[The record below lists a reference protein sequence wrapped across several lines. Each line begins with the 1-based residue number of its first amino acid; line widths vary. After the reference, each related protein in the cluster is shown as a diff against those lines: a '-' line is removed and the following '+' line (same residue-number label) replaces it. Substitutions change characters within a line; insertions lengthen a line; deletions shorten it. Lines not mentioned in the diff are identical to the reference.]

1 MIFQISQNRSIVS
14 MNIQKYVVDSNGNRQ
29 FIVDQEDLCWLM
41 GFARKQFADNIDA
54 FEFAPEISNLFN
66 LQMKAIDDAF
76 IKIGSDSLTEV
87 TINE

>member
-1 MIFQISQNRSIVS
+1 
-14 MNIQKYVVDSNGNRQ
+14 MNIQKYTVDSDGKRQ
-29 FIVDQEDLCWLM
+29 YIVDEEDLCWLM

-54 FEFAPEISNLFN
+54 FEFAPEIANLFK
-66 LQMKAIDDAF
+66 LQMKSIDDAF